1 LYYSRDV
8 NTQTITIEV
17 APQVARI
24 LLALQQRAE
33 VEGISLDALLLPL
46 LQHGDAADGGGL
58 ETTLEERANE
68 FVQWL
73 KAHSVKGVIADD
85 SRESIY
91 TREDEAL

>member
-1 LYYSRDV
+1 M
-8 NTQTITIEV
+8 NTQTVTIEV
-17 APQVARI
+17 APQVAQI
-24 LLALQQRAE
+24 LLALQRRAE
-33 VEGISLDALLLPL
+33 AEGVSLDALLSPL
-46 LQHGDAADGGGL
+46 VPPNGDAGDEASFEL
-58 ETTLEERANE
+58 TPEERAND